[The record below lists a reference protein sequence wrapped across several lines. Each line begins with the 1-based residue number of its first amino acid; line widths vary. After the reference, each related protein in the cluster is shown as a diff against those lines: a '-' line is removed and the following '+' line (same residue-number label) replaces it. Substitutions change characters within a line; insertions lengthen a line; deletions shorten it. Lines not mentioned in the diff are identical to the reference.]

1 MFGFADDAA
10 VQAAVDPAAHHG
22 ALGFRGGGGAA
33 GGGGGGAGAAAA
45 GATTLLSE
53 LSTSAQQ
60 FFHEEDEEDAGGGGG
75 GGGGVAQLR
84 EGVSLLK
91 FGRKGAP
98 KQRELWL
105 TKDGL
110 RLNVNAAGDLA
121 TKGVNLSDVM
131 ELSEG
136 CKTGVFGKRP
146 SVHPARCFSIVARER
161 SFDFECASEQQC
173 ARVLGALASAHA
185 RAQRTGFALP
195 KGGTKPAVCSL
206 VD

>member
-33 GGGGGGAGAAAA
+33 GAGNDDGAAAA
-45 GATTLLSE
+45 TLLSE
-53 LSTSAQQ
+53 QLSASARQ
-60 FFHEEDEEDAGGGGG
+60 FFSEEEEEEGEAAGGV
-75 GGGGVAQLR
+75 GGVAQLR

-91 FGRKGAP
+91 YGRRGAP

-121 TKGVNLSDVM
+121 TKGVNLSDVL

-146 SVHPARCFSIVARER
+146 SAHPARCFSIVARER
-161 SFDFECASEQQC
+161 SFDFECASERQC

-195 KGGTKPAVCSL
+195 KGGTKPAVRSL